1 MSRCHWC
8 LSPLT
13 VRIALIGTL
22 AIMACGPERPADSV
36 QGTPPAARAGELVES
51 AASAETDR
59 EPVIQLNPGRRH
71 PVGPTG
77 EDPFANFDLPDGGE
91 AGLPV
96 VRHALRIENGLTN
109 QIIVAATAGAA
120 PVVLDSLDPGDS
132 VRLDLEAP
140 AHSLELQW
148 RTIDGIISGSRP
160 IELLADSIQ
169 VVRIEAESASR

>member
-8 LSPLT
+8 PSPLA

-22 AIMACGPERPADSV
+22 ATMACGPERPADSV
-36 QGTPPAARAGELVES
+36 QETPPAARERES
-51 AASAETDR
+51 AERAASAETAR
-59 EPVIQLNPGRRH
+59 EPVVQLNPGRRQ

-77 EDPFANFDLPDGGE
+77 GDPFANFDLPDGGE
-91 AGLPV
+91 AELPI

-140 AHSLELQW
+140 ADRLELQW

>member
-1 MSRCHWC
+1 MSRCHRY
-8 LSPLT
+8 LNSLT

-36 QGTPPAARAGELVES
+36 QETPPAARAWESAES
-51 AASAETDR
+51 AASAETAR
-59 EPVIQLNPGRRH
+59 EPVVLLNPGSRQ

-77 EDPFANFDLPDGGE
+77 EDPFANFNLLDGGE
-91 AGLPV
+91 AGLPI
-96 VRHALRIENGLTN
+96 VRHSLRIENGLMN

-140 AHSLELQW
+140 ADRLELQW
-148 RTIDGIISGSRP
+148 RTIDGIISGFRP
-160 IELLADSIQ
+160 IELLADSVQ